1 MRCGSQNRDPPKY
14 SSAFN
19 HTRITMAR
27 SLLFSLMQQMVIAC
41 SPSAPNDQGLIL
53 FMATVAQQLREARE
67 GKNLTVYQVAEF
79 TKVRT
84 DHIRAL
90 EEGNFEV
97 FSAPVYIK
105 GFVRTYAALLK
116 MDVPAIMKQ
125 LDEELS
131 LSTKHRANPP
141 LTKKEQSAVDVLMFY
156 LSKVNWRV
164 ALPVLVVLAIIFS
177 LGAFIRSWK
186 EQQKQDPLAR
196 LKPGIYSPTNGR
208 GEELELIPAK

>member
-1 MRCGSQNRDPPKY
+1 
-14 SSAFN
+14 
-19 HTRITMAR
+19 
-27 SLLFSLMQQMVIAC
+27 
-41 SPSAPNDQGLIL
+41 
-53 FMATVAQQLREARE
+53 MATVAQQLREARE

-125 LDEELS
+125 LDDELS
-131 LSTKHRANPP
+131 LSTKHRADPP